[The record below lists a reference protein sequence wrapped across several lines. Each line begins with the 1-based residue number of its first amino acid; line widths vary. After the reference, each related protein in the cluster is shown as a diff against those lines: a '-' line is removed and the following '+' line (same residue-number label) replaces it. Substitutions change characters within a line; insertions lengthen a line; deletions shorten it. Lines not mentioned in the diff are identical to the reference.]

1 MDLFLSG
8 ELIMG
13 AGSPLCASIIVFY
26 VFFIHFFRFI
36 YILGLWAG
44 LHKAD
49 QIKNIFKTHLDVG
62 NKPRQSHIML
72 REQTQNK
79 CQGDLKMCE
88 YENTNYRADTGCG
101 CANREN
107 RCSICNF
114 CGLSEDTLLLIAI
127 IILFIL
133 LFCGG
138 RC

>member
-1 MDLFLSG
+1 
-8 ELIMG
+8 
-13 AGSPLCASIIVFY
+13 
-26 VFFIHFFRFI
+26 
-36 YILGLWAG
+36 
-44 LHKAD
+44 
-49 QIKNIFKTHLDVG
+49 
-62 NKPRQSHIML
+62 
-72 REQTQNK
+72 
-79 CQGDLKMCE
+79 MCE

-107 RCSICNF
+107 SCGICNF